1 MSEKSM
7 SEYAKVRQHLLQIEQ
22 QLDSLHLS
30 QECAPDAQAF
40 ESKEPFCVDT
50 MAPEQWLQW
59 ILLPRMFAL
68 LDSQSPLPR
77 RFAIAPYFEV
87 AFKERLLE
95 VQPLIVL
102 LQQLDDMLNQEDAN

>member
-1 MSEKSM
+1 
-7 SEYAKVRQHLLQIEQ
+7 
-22 QLDSLHLS
+22 
-30 QECAPDAQAF
+30 
-40 ESKEPFCVDT
+40 
-50 MAPEQWLQW
+50 
-59 ILLPRMFAL
+59 RMFAL

-87 AFKERLLE
+87 AFKERLQE

>member
-1 MSEKSM
+1 M
-7 SEYAKVRQHLLQIEQ
+7 SEYAEVRQHLLRIEQ
-22 QLDSLHLS
+22 QLDSLDLS

-40 ESKEPFCVDT
+40 ESQEPFCVDT
-50 MAPEQWLQW
+50 MSPEQWLQW

-68 LDSQSPLPR
+68 IDSSAPLPR

-102 LQQLDDMLNQEDAN
+102 LQELDSMLNKEDAN